1 MFLTPGEGKTIIKK
15 IKKKKEGSCCG
26 TLPKEDIYAEASF

>member
-1 MFLTPGEGKTIIKK
+1 MDFLDTWGREDYNK